1 MKIKSEYSAN
11 QAHILELAIDTF
23 GSEETAE
30 AWMNDY
36 NLMLGGTPFA
46 IAESDQ
52 GVQEVK
58 KILGAISYG
67 GVA

>member
-11 QAHILELAIDTF
+11 QAQILEMAIDIF
-23 GSEETAE
+23 GSQETAE

-36 NLMLGGTPFA
+36 NLMLGGTPFM
-46 IAESDQ
+46 IAESDSGMQ
-52 GVQEVK
+52 DVK

-67 GVA
+67 GVV